1 MLFLCSDYK
10 TRIVQNYEF
19 FVRKNVILYEI
30 IGVFFRKLLE
40 FLIAFD
46 CYRYGG
52 DLADQSLQDLAR
64 T

>member
-1 MLFLCSDYK
+1 M
-10 TRIVQNYEF
+10 
-19 FVRKNVILYEI
+19 RKNVILYEI